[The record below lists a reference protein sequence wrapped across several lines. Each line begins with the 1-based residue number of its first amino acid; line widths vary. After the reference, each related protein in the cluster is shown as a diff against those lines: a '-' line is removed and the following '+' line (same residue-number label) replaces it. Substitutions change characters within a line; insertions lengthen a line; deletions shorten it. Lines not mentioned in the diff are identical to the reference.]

1 MTAYDRHLTARLES
15 RDARIE
21 AEQEAELA
29 ALAEDAILAEPYT
42 DGDAA

>member
-15 RDARIE
+15 RDAHIE
-21 AEQEAELA
+21 AAQDAELA

-42 DGDAA
+42 PGVGR